1 MSDSG
6 NYNLKHKPFVILGLL
21 AESPQGDHPYNINKK
36 IEVRGMKNWTNIG
49 LSLSLSTIYRILD
62 RLESDG
68 LIESYVEEVDNRERK
83 VYSMRKLGWNILYN
97 KVYTVLNEYYGKND
111 EDFYVA
117 FSMFP
122 YLKKEDRIEVFSN
135 SLSKIK
141 NHKEGLLEMLKKNE
155 KYPMNVVGLFK
166 HPLMIL
172 QTDQEF
178 LEWVLD
184 KIEKGEDE
192 FGPDAY
198 SK

>member
-1 MSDSG
+1 
-6 NYNLKHKPFVILGLL
+6 
-21 AESPQGDHPYNINKK
+21 
-36 IEVRGMKNWTNIG
+36 
-49 LSLSLSTIYRILD
+49 
-62 RLESDG
+62 
-68 LIESYVEEVDNRERK
+68 
-83 VYSMRKLGWNILYN
+83 
-97 KVYTVLNEYYGKND
+97 
-111 EDFYVA
+111 
-117 FSMFP
+117 
-122 YLKKEDRIEVFSN
+122 
-135 SLSKIK
+135 
-141 NHKEGLLEMLKKNE
+141 MLKKNE